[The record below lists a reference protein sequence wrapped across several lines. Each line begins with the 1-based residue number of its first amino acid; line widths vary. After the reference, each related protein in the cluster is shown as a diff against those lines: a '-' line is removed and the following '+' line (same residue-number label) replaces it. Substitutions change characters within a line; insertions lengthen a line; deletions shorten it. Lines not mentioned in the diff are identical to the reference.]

1 MSNKPKRSLSVLKR
15 ARQNLKRSIRNRGV
29 RTRVRTYIK
38 KMDVAIAS
46 GDKDVISATLREVT
60 KVISSAASK
69 GVMHRN
75 TASRHVSRLAKKAY
89 AAISSAAA

>member
-15 ARQNLKRSIRNRGV
+15 ARQNLKRNIRNRGV

-75 TASRHVSRLAKKAY
+75 TASRYVSRLAKKAY
-89 AAISSAAA
+89 AAINSAAA

>member
-89 AAISSAAA
+89 AAINSAAA